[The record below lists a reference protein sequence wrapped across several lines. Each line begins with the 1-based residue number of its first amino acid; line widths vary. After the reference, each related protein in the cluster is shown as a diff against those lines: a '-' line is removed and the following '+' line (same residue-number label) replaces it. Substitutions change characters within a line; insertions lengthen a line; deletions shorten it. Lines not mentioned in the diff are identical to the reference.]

1 MKLNEIY
8 AYQVANMLANNVSV
22 SKIISDTVSSIRRS
36 YCNPINKISESS
48 FNFNISF
55 LENLKNLP
63 ENVAITKL
71 QNKVNS
77 FSRSVTKHRGY

>member
-22 SKIISDTVSSIRRS
+22 SKIISDTVSSIRKN

-48 FNFNISF
+48 LNFNTFF
-55 LENLKNLP
+55 LESLKDLP

-71 QNKVNS
+71 QNKVNT
-77 FSRSVTKHRGY
+77 FIRSVIKHRGY